1 MNHIDYPFWFEV
13 LRWLV
18 TLLLAL
24 VVWLR
29 KPGEQAAQAVQLVDA
44 SVTKLQAEVR
54 VLQERIQHMPTDE
67 ELAQLKGD
75 VSAIKA
81 EVKGVSALLERVEH
95 QNNLIHQHLLNNSR

>member
-1 MNHIDYPFWFEV
+1 MTNIDFPFWFEV
-13 LRWLV
+13 LRWGV

-29 KPGEQAAQAVQLVDA
+29 KPGEQAAQAVNLLNGVVA
-44 SVTKLQAEVR
+44 KLQEEVR

-75 VSAIKA
+75 VATIKA
-81 EVKGVSALLERVEH
+81 EVKGVSQLLERVEH
-95 QNNLIHQHLLNNSR
+95 QNTLIHQHLLNNSR